1 MQQVLRYIKDI
12 RDGTHFKIVLLDIL
26 ILHYLHLN
34 LLMAK
39 SAFPGFF
46 FLSWNILIFS
56 FNSMH
61 NVIVDTFIYQKRIF
75 FI

>member
-12 RDGTHFKIVLLDIL
+12 RDGPHFKIILLDIL
-26 ILHYLHLN
+26 FLHYLHLN

-39 SAFPGFF
+39 SAFPGWV
-46 FLSWNILIFS
+46 LSWNILIFS

-61 NVIVDTFIYQKRIF
+61 NVIVDTFIY
-75 FI
+75 

>member
-39 SAFPGFF
+39 SAFPGWFF
-46 FLSWNILIFS
+46 FKLEYFS